1 VVTARG
7 QGPIRVLHLV
17 PVFDVGGMEV
27 GVTKLVNGTNLDR
40 VRADVCSF
48 TPVGRFRERLAPH
61 VRLFELERRS
71 AFDGRLVNQLRRLL
85 ARERFDVVHTHH
97 WGTLCE
103 GWAAAR
109 LARVPHIVHGEHGTM
124 ESRPRNLKVQRFVWG
139 RVDRVLSV
147 SERLADRM
155 ARDVGFPRER
165 IHTIRNGLD
174 LAQWGAGDRARTRA
188 ALGATADDVLVLA
201 VGRLVPVKNHALL
214 LSAFAQARK
223 NVTRGRLL
231 IAGDG
236 SLKTELEARI
246 RSLGMEGD
254 VTMLG
259 ERRDIPD
266 LLAACDVFVLSSDS
280 EGMSNTIIEAMAAG
294 RPVIATDVGG
304 NPELVAD
311 GDTGLLVDRG
321 NADAMASAMVALA
334 SDAALRERMGTAGR
348 ERACRDFGVTRMLQD
363 YERMYL
369 DVAAGR

>member
-1 VVTARG
+1 MRRG
-7 QGPIRVLHLV
+7 QGPVRVLHLV

-27 GVTKLVNGTNLDR
+27 GVTKLVNGATLDR

-71 AFDGRLVNQLRRLL
+71 AFDWRLVNQLRRLL
-85 ARERFDVVHTHH
+85 VRERFDVVHTHH

-109 LARVPHIVHGEHGTM
+109 LAGVPHIVHGEHGTM

-139 RVDRVLSV
+139 RMDRVLSV

-165 IHTIRNGLD
+165 IQTIRNGLD
-174 LAQWGAGDRARTRA
+174 LEQWGAGERDRTRA
-188 ALGATADDVLVLA
+188 ALGAAPDDVLVLA

-214 LSAFAQARK
+214 ISAFAQARK
-223 NVTRGRLL
+223 GVARCRLL

-236 SLKTELEARI
+236 PLRADLEAQV
-246 RSLGMEGD
+246 RSLGLESC
-254 VTMLG
+254 VTLLG

-294 RPVIATDVGG
+294 RAVVATNVGG
-304 NPELVAD
+304 NSELVVD
-311 GDTGLLVDRG
+311 DETGLLVDRG
-321 NADAMASAMVALA
+321 DSEGMAAALA
-334 SDAALRERMGTAGR
+334 ALSADCAKREAMGTAGR
-348 ERACRDFGVTRMLQD
+348 ARARREFGVSAMLQS
-363 YERMYL
+363 YEQLYL
-369 DVAAGR
+369 DVVGGRS

>member
-1 VVTARG
+1 VTTNG
-7 QGPIRVLHLV
+7 EGPVRVLHLV

-27 GVTKLVNGTNLDR
+27 GVTKLVNGANLDR

-48 TPVGRFRERLAPH
+48 TPVGRFRDRLAPH

-71 AFDGRLVNQLRRLL
+71 ALDWRLVNQLRRLL
-85 ARERFDVVHTHH
+85 VRERFDVVHTHH

-103 GWAAAR
+103 GWSAAR
-109 LARVPHIVHGEHGTM
+109 LAGVPHIVHGEHGTM

-155 ARDVGFPRER
+155 ARDVNFPRER
-165 IHTIRNGLD
+165 IQTIRNGLD
-174 LAQWGAGDRARTRA
+174 LAQWGAGDRVKTRA
-188 ALGATADDVLVLA
+188 ALGAAPDDVLVLA

-214 LSAFAQARK
+214 ISAFAQARK
-223 NVTRGRLL
+223 TGARCRLL

-236 SLKTELEARI
+236 PLSKELETCV
-246 RSLGMEGD
+246 RSLGMGSD
-254 VTMLG
+254 VTLLG

-294 RPVIATDVGG
+294 RPVVATNVGG
-304 NPELVAD
+304 NPELVVD
-311 GDTGLLVDRG
+311 GETGLLVDRG
-321 NADAMASAMVALA
+321 NGDAMAAALVALA
-334 SDAALRERMGTAGR
+334 SDAGLRERTGAAGR
-348 ERACRDFGVTRMLQD
+348 ERACREFGVSRMLQE
-363 YERMYL
+363 YERLYL
-369 DVAAGR
+369 DVAAVR

>member
-1 VVTARG
+1 
-7 QGPIRVLHLV
+7 
-17 PVFDVGGMEV
+17 
-27 GVTKLVNGTNLDR
+27 
-40 VRADVCSF
+40 
-48 TPVGRFRERLAPH
+48 
-61 VRLFELERRS
+61 
-71 AFDGRLVNQLRRLL
+71 
-85 ARERFDVVHTHH
+85 
-97 WGTLCE
+97 
-103 GWAAAR
+103 
-109 LARVPHIVHGEHGTM
+109 M